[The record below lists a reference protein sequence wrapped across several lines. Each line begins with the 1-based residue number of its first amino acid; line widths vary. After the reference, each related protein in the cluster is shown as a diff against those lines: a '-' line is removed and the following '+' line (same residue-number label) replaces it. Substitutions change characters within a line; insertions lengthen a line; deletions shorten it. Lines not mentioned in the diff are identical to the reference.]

1 MAEIPYLLGG
11 LVTCLLAGSY
21 LNLRQRADRLRQ
33 IRADLI
39 LGRPPRRPAIR
50 D

>member
-11 LVTCLLAGSY
+11 LITSLLAGSY
-21 LNLRQRADRLRQ
+21 LNLRQKADRLRR
-33 IRADLI
+33 IRTDLI
-39 LGRPPRRPAIR
+39 LGRPPRRPAVR